1 VTADCEVAHYEPDH
15 LDGVLEVLS
24 DLWPYDRD
32 TRARLFKWK
41 YLENPFADR
50 PLGIVA
56 LDAGRVV
63 GFRGYLAERFMQDG
77 NGVGVLHPGDTC
89 VSLSHRNRGL
99 SVAMGELAMQYDT
112 AQYRFF
118 LNLAC
123 SKSSLPGYLALGFRS
138 LAPRVQLQHRGRN
151 PLRWAVGAWAKFS
164 KHRAPLDRIRLGR
177 SGRVLVTDAPRPES
191 MAAVIAAER
200 HEAPALQPMQDRT
213 FFEWRY
219 RNPANRYLF
228 YHLAGDDRDRG
239 YLVVDV
245 SPNGRSSQ
253 ILDFGARDDDALSEL
268 LAFVCESGDFMAL
281 SVLSYCLDARLLRI
295 VQYLG
300 FVPVH
305 APRMLLRRGSVEE
318 LALPVLIRP
327 IAKSFGEESFRIGA
341 LDMRRLEHWRL
352 KPICSDGA

>member
-1 VTADCEVAHYEPDH
+1 MTADCEIAHYQPDH
-15 LDGVLEVLS
+15 LNGVLEVLS
-24 DLWPYDRD
+24 ELWPYDRD
-32 TRARLFKWK
+32 TRARLFQWK
-41 YLENPFADR
+41 YVENPYAER

-63 GFRGYLAERFMQDG
+63 GFRGYFAERFEQG
-77 NGVGVLHPGDTC
+77 GGVIGVLHTGDTC
-89 VSLSHRNRGL
+89 VSPSHRNRGL
-99 SVAMGELAMQYDT
+99 SVAMGRLAMQYDPER
-112 AQYRFF
+112 YGFF

-138 LAPRVQLQHRGRN
+138 LAPRVLLQHRGRN
-151 PLRWAVGAWAKFS
+151 PLRWAAGAWAKFS
-164 KHRAPLDRIRLGR
+164 KHRAPLDGIRLGR
-177 SGRVLVTDAPRPES
+177 FGKVLVTDAPRPKS

-200 HEAPALQPMQDRT
+200 HDTPALRLMQDLA

-219 RNPANRYLF
+219 RNPVNRYLF

-245 SPNGRSSQ
+245 SPNGRSAQ
-253 ILDFGARDDDALSEL
+253 ILDFGARDDGALQEL
-268 LAFVCESGDFMAL
+268 LAHACESGDFMAL
-281 SVLSYCLDARLLRI
+281 SVLSYCLDARVLRI
-295 VQYLG
+295 VQDLG

-327 IAKSFGEESFRIGA
+327 IAKSFGDEAFRVGA
-341 LDMRRLEHWRL
+341 LDIRRLEHWRL